1 MKGHSGTGEMKDD
14 ITQAVE
20 LTSTWLSTAVADVE
34 ALVPADVLAKCHGI
48 CFLNFIK
55 AGFIFAGTLGTG
67 FVLTKLDKG
76 TKNEHW
82 SAPSA
87 ITSGAFGVGIQV
99 GAEMC
104 HSVFTLNNETAKK
117 SFYSDSKF
125 KVGTDI
131 GCAAGPVGRRMEKSG
146 DINAM
151 LAKPLYAYSYSNG
164 VAIGASFEGAMM
176 GANPEV
182 NRSMYQKEITAEKI
196 LNGAE
201 DKAFV
206 KYSQL
211 LELYQELNMAMAL
224 K

>member
-1 MKGHSGTGEMKDD
+1 MKGHGGSGNILED
-14 ITQAVE
+14 ISKAVE
-20 LTSTWLSTAVADVE
+20 IVQAWNNPATKPE
-34 ALVPADVLAKCHGI
+34 AIVPKEVLRACHGLVFI
-48 CFLNFIK
+48 NFFK
-55 AGFIFAGTLGTG
+55 VGLVFSSSFGSG
-67 FVLTKLDKG
+67 FVITKLNKG
-76 TKNEHW
+76 TKDEHW